1 MAAINRV
8 TTSNTFYQWMSSTD
22 AVIGTVNLLTDGNG
36 STFVS
41 NSNIDVN
48 GYLNVSSDLR
58 VTGNVI
64 VSGNISLDDI
74 GFDDISIA
82 GSANIS
88 NTLYVTGTSTLAN
101 ANVAILSGAANNKL
115 YASIT
120 AVQDSAIAF
129 AIALG

>member
-1 MAAINRV
+1 MSAIDRV

-41 NSNIDVN
+41 NSNIDAN
-48 GYLNVSSDLR
+48 GYLNVASDLR

-88 NTLYVTGTSTLAN
+88 NTLYVSGLSTLAN
-101 ANVAILSGAANNKL
+101 ANVAIISGAANTKIYN
-115 YASIT
+115 SISAT
-120 AVQDSAIAF
+120 QDAAIAF

>member
-1 MAAINRV
+1 MSAIDRV

-36 STFVS
+36 STFIS

-48 GYLNVSSDLR
+48 GYLNVASDLR
-58 VTGNVI
+58 VTGNII
-64 VSGNISLDDI
+64 VSGNITLDEI

-88 NTLYVTGTSTLAN
+88 NTLYVSGVSTLAN
-101 ANVAILSGAANNKL
+101 ANVAVMGGAANTKIYN
-115 YASIT
+115 SIT
-120 AVQDSAIAF
+120 AVQDAAVAY

>member
-1 MAAINRV
+1 MSAIDRV

-48 GYLNVSSDLR
+48 GYLNVASDLR

-88 NTLYVTGTSTLAN
+88 NTLYVSGLSTLAN
-101 ANVAILSGAANNKL
+101 ANVAVMSGAANTKIYN
-115 YASIT
+115 SISAT
-120 AVQDSAIAF
+120 QDAAIAF

>member
-1 MAAINRV
+1 MSAIDRV

-64 VSGNISLDDI
+64 VSGNISLDEI

-82 GSANIS
+82 GSANIA
-88 NTLYVTGTSTLAN
+88 NTLYVTGISTLAN

-115 YASIT
+115 YSSI
-120 AVQDSAIAF
+120 SAIQDAAVAY

>member
-1 MAAINRV
+1 MSAIDRV

-48 GYLNVSSDLR
+48 GYLNVASDLR

-88 NTLYVTGTSTLAN
+88 NTLYVSGLSTLAN
-101 ANVAILSGAANNKL
+101 ANVAIMSGAANTKIYN
-115 YASIT
+115 SISAT
-120 AVQDSAIAF
+120 QDAAIAF

>member
-1 MAAINRV
+1 MSAIDRV

-48 GYLNVSSDLR
+48 GYLNVASDLR

-88 NTLYVTGTSTLAN
+88 NTLYVSGLSTLAN
-101 ANVAILSGAANNKL
+101 ANVAIISGAANTKIYN
-115 YASIT
+115 SISAT
-120 AVQDSAIAF
+120 QDAAIAF

>member
-1 MAAINRV
+1 MSAIDRV

-36 STFVS
+36 STFIS

-48 GYLNVSSDLR
+48 GYLNVASDLR

-64 VSGNISLDDI
+64 VSGNITLDEI

-88 NTLYVTGTSTLAN
+88 NTLYVSGVSTLAN
-101 ANVAILSGAANNKL
+101 AEVAVLSGAANTKVYN
-115 YASIT
+115 SIAAIQDA
-120 AVQDSAIAF
+120 AVAY